1 VVAEAAAS
9 VRSPGRLEIVGRR
22 PLVILDGAKNVD
34 GALTATAAID
44 EEFSDVRSR
53 VLVVG
58 MLRGKDP
65 GEMLRALGADR
76 ARIVVACPPPSPRAQ
91 PAAVV
96 AEAAR
101 ALGCEAEEAASVPEA
116 VERALA
122 LADPD
127 DLVLVTGSL
136 YVVGAARSAFA
147 PRVHDR

>member
-1 VVAEAAAS
+1 
-9 VRSPGRLEIVGRR
+9 
-22 PLVILDGAKNVD
+22 
-34 GALTATAAID
+34 
-44 EEFSDVRSR
+44 
-53 VLVVG
+53 
-58 MLRGKDP
+58 
-65 GEMLRALGADR
+65 MLRALGADR